1 MDSIANYNE
10 SSGSQLLPETYQ
22 SQLPEFSKAVE
33 EDGFKGDFI
42 GIIGR
47 KEDQPLYELVIK
59 SRVWIIFSM
68 ATYAVFELLL
78 LTNLNRQ
85 LFLVASTYPSNR
97 LHQLLRALNLMQLK
111 PFKVNSDWK
120 IKLNKSQT
128 SFCKVIRLRRFH
140 CNNIRKMIMF
150 FFPSFLITGTVWQTL
165 IANSNFE
172 T

>member
-1 MDSIANYNE
+1 LDSIANYNE

-59 SRVWIIFSM
+59 SRVWIIFSK
-68 ATYAVFELLL
+68 ATSALFELLL

-85 LFLVASTYPSNR
+85 LFLVEITYPSNR
-97 LHQLLRALNLMQLK
+97 LYQLLRVSNLMQLK
-111 PFKVNSDWK
+111 PFKVNSDWM
-120 IKLNKSQT
+120 INLNK
-128 SFCKVIRLRRFH
+128 IPNL
-140 CNNIRKMIMF
+140 
-150 FFPSFLITGTVWQTL
+150 FL
-165 IANSNFE
+165 
-172 T
+172 